1 MSELKKNE
9 ISTVTEQGSIN
20 YASDV
25 VAVIAGLAA
34 SEIAGVAGMSGSSIT
49 ELLGRKNLT
58 KGVKVTV
65 DGENVSLDLSITVLY
80 GNQIHKVAANV
91 QENVTKAI
99 TNMTGL
105 NVTNVNVFVS
115 AIQFEKETVAAAAA
129 SAEAEEDD
137 EV

>member
-25 VAVIAGLAA
+25 IAVIAGLAA

-49 ELLGRKNLT
+49 EFLGRKNLT

-65 DGENVSLDLSITVLY
+65 DGENVALDLSISVLY

-105 NVTNVNVFVS
+105 NVTGVNVSVTS
-115 AIQFEKETVAAAAA
+115 IQFEKEAPAAPAVAAA
-129 SAEAEEDD
+129 EPDED
-137 EV
+137 EL